1 MHSGPHSQ
9 LRRIYCP
16 KGQVALARWSHSYWY
31 PPLAPPFAPFRT
43 PVLALSVNTFS
54 HLRHAIAA
62 SLECGSPAP
71 AFPLPFNSPA
81 KILRLPVRS
90 SHHSAIILFINR
102 GPVAAS
108 LKMAANEST
117 AAKRAPKPERGPQ
130 SPRFIVIEG
139 PLRVGKTTLAKIL
152 AERLHARRIY
162 DCEDNPF
169 LADFY
174 KEKAGAAFRAQMYF
188 LIERQKRI
196 REALAVEAPG
206 PVLSDFLLE
215 KDRIFANLNL
225 DDEELKL
232 YDRYYESLTAE
243 IPAPDLVIYLQ
254 AKPEVLRARIAK
266 KASRDE
272 SQISPEYIEEVA
284 AAYEHFFFRYAA
296 SDLLVINTSDIDFV
310 ERSEDLQQLLR
321 RLQEPVKGTQYF
333 LPLAASE

>member
-1 MHSGPHSQ
+1 
-9 LRRIYCP
+9 
-16 KGQVALARWSHSYWY
+16 
-31 PPLAPPFAPFRT
+31 
-43 PVLALSVNTFS
+43 
-54 HLRHAIAA
+54 
-62 SLECGSPAP
+62 
-71 AFPLPFNSPA
+71 
-81 KILRLPVRS
+81 
-90 SHHSAIILFINR
+90 
-102 GPVAAS
+102 
-108 LKMAANEST
+108 MAANEST
-117 AAKRAPKPERGPQ
+117 AAKRAPQPERGPQ

-196 REALAVEAPG
+196 REALADEAPA

-232 YDRYYESLTAE
+232 YDRYYESLVAD

-254 AKPEVLRARIAK
+254 AKPEVLRSRIAK

-333 LPLAASE
+333 LPLSASE